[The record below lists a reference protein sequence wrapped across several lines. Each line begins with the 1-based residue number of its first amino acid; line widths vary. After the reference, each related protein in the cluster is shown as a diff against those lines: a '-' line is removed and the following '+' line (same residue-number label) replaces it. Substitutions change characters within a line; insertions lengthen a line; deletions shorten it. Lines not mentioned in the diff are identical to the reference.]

1 MPLPTPYLKVIE
13 RALMEAVDSLSRSD
27 SPKKRALLIEARRLH
42 SAIGTWHAIPPEPET
57 QAEML
62 ARVKSLTATIG
73 AASMPPPPPSMPT
86 IPPPPPDT
94 ASLSE
99 GASGYAH
106 VHAET
111 TIGPGIT
118 QVRPAAMQWRAFR
131 NLAGVMMK
139 PIRHDAEE
147 ELYSAIV
154 RIDAG
159 FEIPRRRHA
168 GAEDMVVLEGSMMV
182 GGTEMRAGDACH
194 AEPGSVHEPL
204 RTLGGCTFFV
214 VGSMLDE
221 LLH

>member
-42 SAIGTWHAIPPEPET
+42 SAIGTWHAIPPEPEI

-62 ARVKSLTATIG
+62 ARVKALTATVG
-73 AASMPPPPPSMPT
+73 AASMPPPPPDSQASMPN
-86 IPPPPPDT
+86 IPSGP
-94 ASLSE
+94 
-99 GASGYAH
+99 SGYAH
-106 VHAET
+106 LAAES
-111 TIGPGIT
+111 TIAPGIT
-118 QVRPAAMQWRAFR
+118 QVRPGALEWRAFR

-139 PIRHDAEE
+139 PVHHAEGE

-159 FEIPRRRHA
+159 YEIPRRRHA
-168 GAEDMVVLEGSMMV
+168 GAEDMVILEGSMMV
-182 GGTEMRAGDACH
+182 GGTELRVGDACH

-204 RTLGGCTFFV
+204 RTLSGCTFFV